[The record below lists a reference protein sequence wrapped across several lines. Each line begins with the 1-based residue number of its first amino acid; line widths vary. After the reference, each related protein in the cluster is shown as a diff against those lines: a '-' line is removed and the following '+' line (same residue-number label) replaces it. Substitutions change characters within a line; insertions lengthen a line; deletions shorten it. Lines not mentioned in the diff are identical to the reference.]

1 MRLIL
6 LQDVPR
12 LGKKGS
18 VVEVA
23 EGYARNY
30 LLPRG
35 LAEPATPGKI
45 KEIERLLTA
54 RARRELRAEEEARA
68 LAARLKDH
76 TLRLP
81 VRVGEGGKLFG
92 SVGTRDI
99 AAALKKEGLEVDRK
113 QLQLEEPI
121 KTVGRFRVQA
131 KLHPGIQASFW
142 VEVTGH
148 GG

>member
-54 RARRELRAEEEARA
+54 RARREQRAEEEARA

-76 TLRLP
+76 TLHLP